1 MLIKQFILKTIALV
15 IITSLLC
22 LVIFKTVFP
31 TNFVFLYTALPF
43 LFGLVNILIYQYLSK
58 AEGKTLSALSNRY
71 MLCTTIKLLS
81 STIFI
86 IVFLLFE
93 KEQVVYF
100 LSTFL
105 TVYLIFLVQE
115 IIGILNFFKKK
126 EKSESTHA
134 KS

>member
-22 LVIFKTVFP
+22 LVIFKIVFP
-31 TNFVFLYTALPF
+31 TDFVFLYSALPF
-43 LFGLVNILIYQYLSK
+43 LFGLLNIFIYQFLSK
-58 AEGKTLSALSNRY
+58 ADGKTLSTLSNRY
-71 MLCTTIKLLS
+71 MLCTTIKLLG

-93 KEQVVYF
+93 KEEVVYF

-115 IIGILNFFKKK
+115 IVGILNFFKKK
-126 EKSESTHA
+126 RKSESTHA